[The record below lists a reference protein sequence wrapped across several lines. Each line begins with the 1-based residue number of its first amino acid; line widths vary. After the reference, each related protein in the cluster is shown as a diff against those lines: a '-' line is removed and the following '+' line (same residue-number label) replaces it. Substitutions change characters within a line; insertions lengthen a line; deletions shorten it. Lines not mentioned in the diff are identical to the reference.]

1 MKVFL
6 SVVLILLGGF
16 WFYQQAITPVKLDS
30 TKEAVKNEEN
40 KKTPGLEADG
50 TDAEKKKAASEL
62 PASADEKNPALILV
76 NKNHPLK
83 KEIKFEKA
91 EIQGVPYNSLMTQA
105 LNNFVDGAAKAG
117 VPVTVVSGYR
127 SIAYQQTVIDTQVK
141 QYLDQGKSEDEAM
154 KLTLEYIQTP
164 GASEHH
170 TGLGVDIMADEYWNA
185 HHALNPEADETKSQ
199 QWLIKHAPDYGFV
212 LRYPKSEEARKST
225 GIEYESWHF
234 RYVGVENAKYM
245 AQHNLTLEQY
255 WELMDAKK

>member
-1 MKVFL
+1 MKALL

-16 WFYQQAITPVKLDS
+16 WFYQQAMTPVKLDS

-40 KKTPGLEADG
+40 KKTPRLEAEHKE
-50 TDAEKKKAASEL
+50 AAKQKQASEL
-62 PASADEKNPALILV
+62 PASADEKNPALVLV
-76 NKNHPLK
+76 NKEHPLK
-83 KEIKFEKA
+83 EEINFEKA
-91 EIQGVPYNSLMTQA
+91 EMRGVPYNGLMTQA
-105 LNNFVDGAAKAG
+105 LTDFVKGAAQAG
-117 VPVTVVSGYR
+117 VPVTIVSAYR

-154 KLTLEYIQTP
+154 KLTLQYIQTP

-170 TGLGVDIMADEYWNA
+170 TGLGVDIMADEYWNV

-212 LRYPKSEEARKST
+212 LRYPKSKEARKST

-245 AQHNLTLEQY
+245 AENDLTLEQY